1 MNRICLVFLTLL
13 VVSPMFS
20 LSCTQT
26 RRPNIIFILAD
37 DLGYGDLGSY
47 GQTLIKTPNLDRMAK
62 EGLRFTDFYA
72 GCAVCAPSRCSLMT
86 GLHTGH
92 SYIRTNSTPPDQP
105 LRPED
110 LTVAEVLKNTG
121 YATGV
126 IGKWGLGAIS
136 STGSPNKQGFDYF
149 FGFDEHSAG
158 EYFPTTICQNERLVS
173 VSPGAYQQDLFMS
186 ETWSFIRTNKD
197 RPFFLYL
204 APMIPHA
211 PYEIPSMGRYKHQPW
226 SENDRRFAAMITY
239 LDTGVGQLFDLLRT
253 LGLDSNTIV
262 FFSSDN
268 GPEGE
273 TIFKSAG
280 PLNGIKRTL
289 YEGGIREPLIVW
301 GPGHI
306 SPGTTS
312 TPFAFWDFLK
322 TAAELGAVDFTQGD
336 GLSFLPTLLGQAQE
350 SRPLYWEFEIK
361 NGKGFVQ
368 AVRMGRWKAIYTTSR
383 TDTAFELY
391 NLDSD
396 IGETHDLATQQPDV
410 VKEIKSIM
418 KKEHI
423 EPIQ

>member
-1 MNRICLVFLTLL
+1 
-13 VVSPMFS
+13 
-20 LSCTQT
+20 
-26 RRPNIIFILAD
+26 
-37 DLGYGDLGSY
+37 
-47 GQTLIKTPNLDRMAK
+47 
-62 EGLRFTDFYA
+62 
-72 GCAVCAPSRCSLMT
+72 MT

-110 LTVAEVLKNTG
+110 LTVAEVLKNAG

-126 IGKWGLGAIS
+126 IGKWGLGAIT

-158 EYFPTTICQNERLVS
+158 EYFPTAICQNERLVP
-173 VSPGAYQQDLFMS
+173 VSAGAYQQDLFMS

-204 APMIPHA
+204 APMIPHS

-301 GPGHI
+301 GPGRI
-306 SPGTTS
+306 YPGTTS

-322 TAAELGAVDFTQGD
+322 TAAELGGIDFTLGD

-368 AVRMGRWKAIYTTSR
+368 AVRMGRWKAIYTTSP
-383 TDTAFELY
+383 TNTAFELY